1 MRAIQ
6 DQNPKAAILG
16 RWYPPFFYGWIIVI
30 VVFIGDFMASGVG
43 PFNVPLFFK
52 PMTDSMGWSLT
63 QLTIALSAQAI
74 AGMIVSPFV
83 GSLLDKY
90 GARPVMAGG
99 AIIAGF
105 GLILLMS
112 IQEIWHFWLIYAI
125 VGALGLH
132 EMGQFTGPVVVSK
145 WFIRF
150 RGRAMAFATIGVSA
164 GALVMAPIIGLLI
177 PTIGWR
183 QTWGVMGISL
193 LVIMVPTILIF
204 MRRQPEDLGLLP
216 DGETP
221 HNLAGSQSQTAS
233 GGPDREASWTLGEA
247 LRTRTLWILIISLN
261 LVGLMVASIITHTV
275 PYLTLQENMSI
286 QMVSVVLVLRQ
297 VGGTFSKLMWG
308 FLVERIP
315 VRYCLAAMYA
325 IRSLGPLCL
334 ILIPYPYNVPP
345 FVLFT
350 GLGAAMSVLQ
360 PVVFANYYGRAFIGT
375 IQGTMRPLLGISQ
388 LAGPLVV
395 AMVFDATGTFD
406 VAFLVTVVVG
416 MVAAGTALLATPPKH
431 KELQTKIS
439 SE

>member
-1 MRAIQ
+1 MKPNQ
-6 DQNPKAAILG
+6 GKNPKAAILG
-16 RWYPPFFYGWIIVI
+16 RWYPSFFYGWIIVI

-63 QLTIALSAQAI
+63 QLTVALTAQAI
-74 AGMIVSPFV
+74 AGMVISPLV
-83 GSLLDKY
+83 GPLLDRY

-99 AIIAGF
+99 AIIAGV
-105 GLILLMS
+105 GLIFLMG
-112 IQEIWHFWLIYAI
+112 IQEVWEFWVIYAI

-145 WFIRF
+145 WFVRL
-150 RGRAMAFATIGVSA
+150 RGSAMAFATIGVSA
-164 GALVMAPIIGLLI
+164 GAMVMAPIIGFLI
-177 PTIGWR
+177 PSIGWR
-183 QTWGVMGISL
+183 QTWGVMGVSL
-193 LVIMVPTILIF
+193 LIIMVPTILIL

-216 DGETP
+216 DGDP
-221 HNLAGSQSQTAS
+221 PVGSEDSLSATAS
-233 GGPDREASWTLGEA
+233 TRQTQEPSWTLGQA
-247 LRTRTLWILIISLN
+247 LKTKTLWILIISLN
-261 LVGLMVASIITHTV
+261 LVGLMVSPIITHTV
-275 PYLTLQENMSI
+275 PYLTLQESMSI

-297 VGGTFSKLMWG
+297 VGGSFSKLMWG

-334 ILIPYPYNVPP
+334 VLFPYPYNVPP

-388 LAGPLVV
+388 LAGPLLV
-395 AMVFDATGTFD
+395 AIVFDATGTFD
-406 VAFLVTVVVG
+406 VAFAACVVVG
-416 MVAAGTALLATPPKH
+416 LVAAAIALLATPPTH
-431 KELQTKIS
+431 KDTR
-439 SE
+439 

>member
-1 MRAIQ
+1 
-6 DQNPKAAILG
+6 
-16 RWYPPFFYGWIIVI
+16 
-30 VVFIGDFMASGVG
+30 MASGVG

-63 QLTIALSAQAI
+63 QLTAALTAQAI
-74 AGMIVSPFV
+74 AGMVISPIVGP
-83 GSLLDKY
+83 LLDRY

-99 AIIAGF
+99 AVIAGF
-105 GLILLMS
+105 GLIFLMG
-112 IQEIWHFWLIYAI
+112 IQEVWHFWVIYAI

-164 GALVMAPIIGLLI
+164 GAMVMAPIIGLLI

-183 QTWGVMGISL
+183 HTWGVMGVSL
-193 LVIMVPTILIF
+193 LVIMVPTILIL

-216 DGETP
+216 DGEP
-221 HNLAGSQSQTAS
+221 APDAAGSQSITNS
-233 GGPDREASWTLGEA
+233 TGPDREPSWTLSEA
-247 LRTRTLWILIISLN
+247 LKTRTLWILIISLN
-261 LVGLMVASIITHTV
+261 LVGLMVSPIITHTV

-297 VGGTFSKLMWG
+297 VGGSFSKLMWG

-315 VRYCLAAMYA
+315 VRFCLAAMYA

-334 ILIPYPYNVPP
+334 ILIPYPYNLPP

-375 IQGTMRPLLGISQ
+375 IQGTMRPLLGFSQ

-406 VAFLVTVVVG
+406 VAFLATVAVG
-416 MVAAGTALLATPPKH
+416 MVAAAIALLATPPKH
-431 KELQTKIS
+431 NERQTITPG
-439 SE
+439 E

>member
-1 MRAIQ
+1 
-6 DQNPKAAILG
+6 
-16 RWYPPFFYGWIIVI
+16 
-30 VVFIGDFMASGVG
+30 MASGVG

-63 QLTIALSAQAI
+63 QLTVALTAQAI
-74 AGMIVSPFV
+74 AGMVISPLV
-83 GSLLDKY
+83 GPLLDKY

-99 AIIAGF
+99 AIIAGV
-105 GLILLMS
+105 GLIFLMG
-112 IQEIWHFWLIYAI
+112 IQEIWEFWVIYAI

-145 WFIRF
+145 WFVRL

-164 GALVMAPIIGLLI
+164 GAMVMAPIIGFLI
-177 PTIGWR
+177 PSIGWR
-183 QTWGVMGISL
+183 QTWGVMGVSL
-193 LVIMVPTILIF
+193 LIIMVPTILIL

-216 DGETP
+216 DGDP
-221 HNLAGSQSQTAS
+221 PIGSEDSLSATAS
-233 GGPDREASWTLGEA
+233 TRQNQEPSWTLGEA
-247 LRTRTLWILIISLN
+247 LRTKTLWILIISLN
-261 LVGLMVASIITHTV
+261 LVGLMVSPIITHTV
-275 PYLTLQENMSI
+275 PYLTLQESMSI

-297 VGGTFSKLMWG
+297 VGGSFSKLMWG

-388 LAGPLVV
+388 LAGPLLV

-406 VAFLVTVVVG
+406 VAFLACVVVG
-416 MVAAGTALLATPPKH
+416 LVAAAIALLATPPTH
-431 KELQTKIS
+431 KDTR
-439 SE
+439 

>member
-1 MRAIQ
+1 
-6 DQNPKAAILG
+6 
-16 RWYPPFFYGWIIVI
+16 
-30 VVFIGDFMASGVG
+30 MASGVG

-63 QLTIALSAQAI
+63 QLTVALTAQAI
-74 AGMIVSPFV
+74 AGMVISPLV
-83 GSLLDKY
+83 GPLLDRY

-99 AIIAGF
+99 AIIAGV
-105 GLILLMS
+105 GLIFLMG
-112 IQEIWHFWLIYAI
+112 IQEVWEFWVIYAI

-145 WFIRF
+145 WFIRL

-164 GALVMAPIIGLLI
+164 GAMVMAPIIGFLI
-177 PTIGWR
+177 PAIGWR
-183 QTWGVMGISL
+183 QTWGVMGVSL
-193 LVIMVPTILIF
+193 LIIMVPTILIL

-216 DGETP
+216 DGDAPE
-221 HNLAGSQSQTAS
+221 GSEDSPTTTAS
-233 GGPDREASWTLGEA
+233 TRQVKEPSWTLGEA
-247 LRTRTLWILIISLN
+247 LKTKTLWILIISLN
-261 LVGLMVASIITHTV
+261 LVGLMGSPIITHTV
-275 PYLTLQENMSI
+275 PYLTLQESMSI

-297 VGGTFSKLMWG
+297 VGGSFSKLMWG

-315 VRYCLAAMYA
+315 VRYCLSAMYA

-375 IQGTMRPLLGISQ
+375 IQGTMRPLLGVSQ
-388 LAGPLVV
+388 LAGPLLV
-395 AMVFDATGTFD
+395 AIVFDATGTFD
-406 VAFLVTVVVG
+406 VAFLACVVVG
-416 MVAAGTALLATPPKH
+416 LVAAAIALLATPPTH
-431 KELQTKIS
+431 KEHESIPTNN
-439 SE
+439 